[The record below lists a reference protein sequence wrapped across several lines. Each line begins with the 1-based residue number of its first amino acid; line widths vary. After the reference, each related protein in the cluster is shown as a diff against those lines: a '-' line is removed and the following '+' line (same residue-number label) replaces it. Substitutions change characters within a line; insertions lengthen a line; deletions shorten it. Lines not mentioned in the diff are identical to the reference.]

1 MRALTFPDAHRRIAA
16 QPNAPLTRPDVSA
29 HDIYLS
35 HRDLIERALTLV
47 CRRQRLSGSD
57 GEDFC
62 STFRLHLMEDDYA
75 VIRAFQGRSSLQ
87 TYLVTVI
94 THFFQDWRNARW
106 GKWRPSAEAKRLGPL
121 AVQLETLIAR
131 DRLTMDE
138 ACEVLRLQHGATEP
152 RAALEQIAARL
163 PARTGRTFVG
173 DEALETHAAPDERAD
188 RTLENR
194 EAAAVA
200 ERAAGA
206 LAQALQS
213 LPAQDRL
220 ILKLRFADGQRVVEI
235 ARLLRVDQK
244 ALYRRIERMLL
255 QLRECL
261 ERASISGALLLQAM
275 DERGFD
281 LRLGEAEVETAAD
294 VRPFDRS
301 AASPVSPGRPS

>member
-1 MRALTFPDAHRRIAA
+1 
-16 QPNAPLTRPDVSA
+16 V
-29 HDIYLS
+29 
-35 HRDLIERALTLV
+35 
-47 CRRQRLSGSD
+47 
-57 GEDFC
+57 
-62 STFRLHLMEDDYA
+62 
-75 VIRAFQGRSSLQ
+75 
-87 TYLVTVI
+87 
-94 THFFQDWRNARW
+94 
-106 GKWRPSAEAKRLGPL
+106 
-121 AVQLETLIAR
+121 
-131 DRLTMDE
+131 
-138 ACEVLRLQHGATEP
+138 
-152 RAALEQIAARL
+152 ARL

-173 DEALETHAAPDERAD
+173 DEALETRAAPDERAD
-188 RTLENR
+188 RALENR

-244 ALYRRIERMLL
+244 ALYRRIERLLL

-261 ERASISGALLLQAM
+261 ERASVSGALLLQAM

-294 VRPFDRS
+294 VRPFDRG
-301 AASPVSPGRPS
+301 AASPVSSGRPS